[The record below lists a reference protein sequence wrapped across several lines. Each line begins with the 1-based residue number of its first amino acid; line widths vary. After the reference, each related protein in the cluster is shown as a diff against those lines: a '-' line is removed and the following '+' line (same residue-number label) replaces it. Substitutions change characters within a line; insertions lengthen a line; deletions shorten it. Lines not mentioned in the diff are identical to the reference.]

1 MKKLKFLFYFCFS
14 AGSYRQKQQASGRS
28 RTTVCVPANE
38 TFRSL
43 LSIVEPIIKNYDDEK
58 YRKFQEFVPHIGD
71 GSVLHDGNGTSRP
84 RSHCQPLPGGDDGES
99 QTLSLQE
106 ASQEMQETSSLQE
119 ASLLLREIFTSDEPL
134 QIGAGER
141 KATSGTAP
149 KNNPRHNTSWQL
161 TTKK

>member
-1 MKKLKFLFYFCFS
+1 MKKIEVSFYFCFS
-14 AGSYRQKQQASGRS
+14 AGSYRQKQQAIRRS
-28 RTTVCVPANE
+28 RTTLCAPANE

-43 LSIVEPIIKNYDDEK
+43 LTHCRTRYKNYDDEK
-58 YRKFQEFVPHIGD
+58 YWKIQEFVPHVGD
-71 GSVLHDGNGTSRP
+71 GSVLHDGNGTSWP
-84 RSHCQPLPGGDDGES
+84 RSHCQPLPRGADGES

-106 ASQEMQETSSLQE
+106 TSQEMQETPSLQE
-119 ASLLLREIFTSDEPL
+119 ASLLLREIFTSDEPP

-141 KATSGTAP
+141 KATSSAAS

>member
-1 MKKLKFLFYFCFS
+1 MKKIEVPFYFCFS
-14 AGSYRQKQQASGRS
+14 AGSYRQKQQASGHS

-58 YRKFQEFVPHIGD
+58 YRKFQEFVPHVGD
-71 GSVLHDGNGTSRP
+71 GSVLHDGNGASWP

-106 ASQEMQETSSLQE
+106 ASQEMQETPSLQE

-141 KATSGTAP
+141 KATSGAAP
-149 KNNPRHNTSWQL
+149 KNNPRHHTSWQL